1 LVVASKV
8 SFIVL
13 AIVASGTVWLFS
25 PAIFP
30 PSVPEYV
37 LASDETTLERGR
49 YLVNAG
55 GCISCHQGA
64 AGGLSGGMAIESPF
78 GDFYASNITP
88 DPVTGIGGWSGSDYV
103 RAIKHGRSPEGSF
116 YFPAFPYRS
125 YSAVTD
131 EDALAIGSWLNA
143 QPAVANEVPAHDI
156 PGWIGRWQL
165 AAWNTL
171 AGIGEPAP
179 VSYSDAQIGRGAYLA
194 RYLGHCGEC
203 HTPRN
208 ALGISDYSNEFAGGD
223 MPDGHVPAI
232 NAEAF
237 RSWSEDDLALFLFIG
252 LLPDGEYVG
261 GKMEPV
267 IEHNTG
273 QLTDEDRQAMA
284 AFFKR
289 GL

>member
-1 LVVASKV
+1 MSRMVVGLMVLGGLVA
-8 SFIVL
+8 
-13 AIVASGTVWLFS
+13 AWLFS
-25 PAIFP
+25 PAYLS
-30 PSVPEYV
+30 PSVPDV
-37 LASDETTLERGR
+37 GLATDTPTLERGR

-55 GCISCHQGA
+55 GCISCHEGD

-78 GDFYASNITP
+78 GVFYASNITP
-88 DPVTGIGGWSGSDYV
+88 DPATGTGGWTGSDYV
-103 RAIKHGRSPEGSF
+103 RAIKHGRSPDGRF

-125 YSAVTD
+125 YADVTD
-131 EDALAIGSWLNA
+131 EDALAIASWLNA
-143 QPAVANEVPAHDI
+143 QPAVVNNVPAHDI

-165 AAWNTL
+165 APWNTL
-171 AGIGEPAP
+171 ANLGEPVPAL
-179 VSYSDAQIGRGAYLA
+179 YDDAQLARGAYLA
-194 RYLGHCGEC
+194 RHLGHCGEC

-208 ALGISDYSNEFAGGD
+208 ALGISDYANEFAGGD

-232 NAEAF
+232 NSAAL
-237 RSWSEDDLALFLFIG
+237 SNWSEDDLALFLFLG

-273 QLTDEDRQAMA
+273 QLSDEDRQAMA

>member
-1 LVVASKV
+1 MSRTLMGLLATSVAA
-8 SFIVL
+8 L
-13 AIVASGTVWLFS
+13 TVWLFA
-25 PAIFP
+25 PALFP
-30 PSVPEYV
+30 PTVPEY
-37 LASDETTLERGR
+37 AYAEDELTLERGR
-49 YLVNAG
+49 YLISAG
-55 GCISCHQGA
+55 GCVSCHEGE

-78 GDFYASNITP
+78 GVFYASNITP
-88 DPVTGIGGWSGSDYV
+88 DINTGTGDWSATDYV
-103 RAIKHGRSPEGSF
+103 RAIRHGLNPEGSF
-116 YFPAFPYRS
+116 YFPAFPYLS
-125 YSAVTD
+125 YATVTD
-131 EDALAIGSWLNA
+131 DDALAIASWLNV
-143 QPAVANEVPAHDI
+143 QPAIANEVPAHDI

-165 AAWNTL
+165 APWNTL
-171 AGIGEPAP
+171 ANLNMPEPAI
-179 VSYSDAQIGRGAYLA
+179 YDDAQIERGAYLS
-194 RYLGHCGEC
+194 RHLGHCGEC

-208 ALGISDYSNEFAGGD
+208 ALGISNYANEFAGGE

-232 NAEAF
+232 DAAALMG
-237 RSWSEDDLALFLFIG
+237 WSEDDMALFLFLG

>member
-1 LVVASKV
+1 MSRNVMALLLASAAM
-8 SFIVL
+8 L
-13 AIVASGTVWLFS
+13 TVWLFA
-25 PAIFP
+25 PALIP
-30 PSVPEYV
+30 ASVPEFSY
-37 LASDETTLERGR
+37 AEDEQTLQRGR

-55 GCISCHQGA
+55 GCISCHEGE

-78 GDFYASNITP
+78 GVFYASNITP
-88 DPVTGIGGWSGSDYV
+88 DTTTGTGNWSATDYV
-103 RAIKHGRSPEGSF
+103 RAIKHGRSPQGSF
-116 YFPAFPYRS
+116 YYPAFPYLS
-125 YSAVTD
+125 YAAVTD
-131 EDALAIGSWLNA
+131 EDALAIASWLHS
-143 QPAVANEVPAHDI
+143 QPAIANEVPNHDI

-165 AAWNTL
+165 APWNTL
-171 AGIGEPAP
+171 ASLTMPEPTT
-179 VSYSDAQIGRGAYLA
+179 YDDAQIERGAYLS
-194 RYLGHCGEC
+194 RNLGHCGEC

-208 ALGISDYSNEFAGGD
+208 ALGISDYANEFAGGE

-232 NAEAF
+232 NAAAL
-237 RSWSEDDLALFLFIG
+237 RGWSEDDMALFLFLG

-289 GL
+289 GQ

>member
-1 LVVASKV
+1 MSRNVMALLLASAAM
-8 SFIVL
+8 L
-13 AIVASGTVWLFS
+13 TVWLFA
-25 PAIFP
+25 PALIP
-30 PSVPEYV
+30 ASIPEFSY
-37 LASDETTLERGR
+37 AEDEQTLQRGR

-55 GCISCHQGA
+55 GCISCHEGE

-78 GDFYASNITP
+78 GVFYASNITP
-88 DPVTGIGGWSGSDYV
+88 DTTTGTGNWSATDYV
-103 RAIKHGRSPEGSF
+103 RAIKHGRSPQGSF
-116 YFPAFPYRS
+116 YYPAFPYLS
-125 YSAVTD
+125 YAAVTD
-131 EDALAIGSWLNA
+131 EDALAIASWLHS
-143 QPAVANEVPAHDI
+143 QPAIANEVPNHDI

-165 AAWNTL
+165 APWNTL
-171 AGIGEPAP
+171 ANLTMPEPTT
-179 VSYSDAQIGRGAYLA
+179 YDDAQIERGAYLS
-194 RYLGHCGEC
+194 RNLGHCGEC

-208 ALGISDYSNEFAGGD
+208 ALGISDYANEFAGGE

-232 NAEAF
+232 NAAAL
-237 RSWSEDDLALFLFIG
+237 RGWSEDDMALFLFLG

-289 GL
+289 GQ

>member
-1 LVVASKV
+1 MSRIFVVIVVAAV
-8 SFIVL
+8 G
-13 AIVASGTVWLFS
+13 VAAWLFS
-25 PAIFP
+25 PAVMA
-30 PSVPEYV
+30 PSVPEYE
-37 LASDETTLERGR
+37 LATDDTTLERGR

-55 GCISCHQGA
+55 GCISCHEGE

-78 GDFYASNITP
+78 GVFYASNITP
-88 DPVTGIGGWSGSDYV
+88 DAATGTGGWSGSDYV

-125 YSAVTD
+125 YADVTD
-131 EDALAIGSWLNA
+131 EDALAIASWLAA
-143 QPAVANEVPAHDI
+143 QPAVVNDVPDHDI

-165 AAWNTL
+165 APWNVL
-171 AGIGEPAP
+171 ANLGKVEPTA
-179 VSYSDAQIGRGAYLA
+179 YEDEQIARGAYLA
-194 RYLGHCGEC
+194 RNLGHCGEC

-232 NAEAF
+232 DVTALS
-237 RSWSEDDLALFLFIG
+237 SWSEDDLALFLFLG

-261 GKMEPV
+261 GKMEAV

-273 QLTDEDRQAMA
+273 QLTDEDRMAMA
-284 AFFKR
+284 VFFKR

>member
-1 LVVASKV
+1 MSRNILALLLASAAM
-8 SFIVL
+8 L
-13 AIVASGTVWLFS
+13 TLWLFA
-25 PAIFP
+25 PALMP
-30 PSVPEYV
+30 PSVPEFSY
-37 LASDETTLERGR
+37 AEDEQTLQRGR

-55 GCISCHQGA
+55 GCISCHEGE

-78 GDFYASNITP
+78 GVFYASNITP
-88 DPVTGIGGWSGSDYV
+88 DPNTGTGNWRATDYV
-103 RAIKHGRSPEGSF
+103 RAIKHGRSPQGSF
-116 YFPAFPYRS
+116 YYPAFPYLS
-125 YSAVTD
+125 YAAVTD
-131 EDALAIGSWLNA
+131 EDALAIASWLNS
-143 QPAVANEVPAHDI
+143 QPAIANEVPNHAI

-171 AGIGEPAP
+171 ANLSMREPTI
-179 VSYSDAQIGRGAYLA
+179 YDDAQIERGAYLS
-194 RYLGHCGEC
+194 RHLGHCGEC

-208 ALGISDYSNEFAGGD
+208 ALGISDYANEFAGGE

-232 NAEAF
+232 DAAAL
-237 RSWSEDDLALFLFIG
+237 RGWSEGDMALFLFLG

-289 GL
+289 GQ

>member
-1 LVVASKV
+1 MSRNVMALLLASA
-8 SFIVL
+8 
-13 AIVASGTVWLFS
+13 AILTVWLFA
-25 PAIFP
+25 PALIP
-30 PSVPEYV
+30 ASVPEFSY
-37 LASDETTLERGR
+37 AEDEQTLQRGR

-55 GCISCHQGA
+55 GCISCHEGE

-78 GDFYASNITP
+78 GVFYASNITP
-88 DPVTGIGGWSGSDYV
+88 DTTTGTGNWSATDYV
-103 RAIKHGRSPEGSF
+103 RAIKHGRSPQGSF
-116 YFPAFPYRS
+116 YYPAFPYLS
-125 YSAVTD
+125 YAAVTD
-131 EDALAIGSWLNA
+131 EDALAIASWLNS
-143 QPAVANEVPAHDI
+143 QPAIANEVPNHDI

-165 AAWNTL
+165 APWNTL
-171 AGIGEPAP
+171 ANLTMPEPTI
-179 VSYSDAQIGRGAYLA
+179 YDDAQIERGAYLS
-194 RYLGHCGEC
+194 RNLGHCGEC

-208 ALGISDYSNEFAGGD
+208 ALGISDYANEFAGGE

-232 NAEAF
+232 DAAAL
-237 RSWSEDDLALFLFIG
+237 SGWSEDDMALFLFLG

-289 GL
+289 GQ

>member
-1 LVVASKV
+1 MSRIFVGILVAGVGVA
-8 SFIVL
+8 
-13 AIVASGTVWLFS
+13 AWLFS
-25 PAIFP
+25 PAFMAP
-30 PSVPEYV
+30 AVPEYA

-55 GCISCHQGA
+55 GCISCHEGE

-78 GDFYASNITP
+78 GVFYASNITP
-88 DPVTGIGGWSGSDYV
+88 DAATGTGGWSGSDYV
-103 RAIKHGRSPEGSF
+103 RAIKHGRSPQGSF

-125 YSAVTD
+125 YAEISD
-131 EDALAIGSWLNA
+131 EDALAIASWLNA
-143 QPAVANEVPAHDI
+143 QPAIANAVAEHDI
-156 PGWIGRWQL
+156 AGWIGRWQL
-165 AAWNTL
+165 APWNKL
-171 AGIGEPAP
+171 ADLATPTPTVYEDVQVA
-179 VSYSDAQIGRGAYLA
+179 RGAYLA
-194 RYLGHCGEC
+194 RHLGHCGEC

-232 NAEAF
+232 GVAALS
-237 RSWSEDDLALFLFIG
+237 SWSEDDLALLLFIG

>member
-1 LVVASKV
+1 MSRNVMALLLASAAM
-8 SFIVL
+8 L
-13 AIVASGTVWLFS
+13 TVWLFA
-25 PAIFP
+25 PALIP
-30 PSVPEYV
+30 ASVPEFSY
-37 LASDETTLERGR
+37 AEDEQTLQRGR

-55 GCISCHQGA
+55 GCISCHEGE

-78 GDFYASNITP
+78 GVFYASNITP
-88 DPVTGIGGWSGSDYV
+88 DTTTGTGNWSATDYV
-103 RAIKHGRSPEGSF
+103 RAIKHGRSPQGSF
-116 YFPAFPYRS
+116 YYPAFPYLS
-125 YSAVTD
+125 YAAVTD
-131 EDALAIGSWLNA
+131 EDALAIASWLHS
-143 QPAVANEVPAHDI
+143 QPAIANEVPNHDI

-165 AAWNTL
+165 APWNTL
-171 AGIGEPAP
+171 ANLTMPEPTT
-179 VSYSDAQIGRGAYLA
+179 YDDAQIERGAYLS
-194 RYLGHCGEC
+194 RNLGHCGEC

-208 ALGISDYSNEFAGGD
+208 ALGISDYANEFAGGE

-232 NAEAF
+232 NAAAL
-237 RSWSEDDLALFLFIG
+237 RGWSEDDMALFLFLG

-289 GL
+289 GQ

>member
-1 LVVASKV
+1 VALKLPV
-8 SFIVL
+8 ITL
-13 AIVASGTVWLFS
+13 TIVAAGTLWLFS

-30 PSVPEYV
+30 SAVPQLV
-37 LASDETTLERGR
+37 LTNDEATLERGR
-49 YLVNAG
+49 YLVSAG
-55 GCISCHQGA
+55 GCISCHVDD

-78 GDFYASNITP
+78 GTFYASNITP
-88 DPVTGIGGWSGSDYV
+88 DNTTGTGGWSGTDYV
-103 RAIKHGRSPEGSF
+103 RAIKHGRSPDGSL

-125 YSAVTD
+125 YAEVTD
-131 EDALAIGSWLNA
+131 EDALAIASWLHA
-143 QPAVANEVPAHDI
+143 QPAVANAVPAHDI
-156 PGWIGRWQL
+156 AGWIGRWQL

-171 AGIGEPAP
+171 ADLGEPAP
-179 VSYSDAQIGRGAYLA
+179 TVYADAQIGRGAYLS
-194 RYLGHCGEC
+194 RHLGHCGEC

-208 ALGISDYSNEFAGGD
+208 ILGISKMSQEFSGGE

-232 NAEAF
+232 NTQAF
-237 RSWSEDDLALFLFIG
+237 SNWSEDDLALFFFLG

>member
-1 LVVASKV
+1 MSRNVMALLLASA
-8 SFIVL
+8 
-13 AIVASGTVWLFS
+13 AILTVWLFA
-25 PAIFP
+25 PALIP
-30 PSVPEYV
+30 ASVPEFSY
-37 LASDETTLERGR
+37 AEDEQTLQRGR

-55 GCISCHQGA
+55 GCISCHEGE

-78 GDFYASNITP
+78 GVFYASNITP
-88 DPVTGIGGWSGSDYV
+88 DTTTGTGNWSATDYV
-103 RAIKHGRSPEGSF
+103 RAIKHGRSPQGSF
-116 YFPAFPYRS
+116 YYPAFPYLS
-125 YSAVTD
+125 YAAVTD
-131 EDALAIGSWLNA
+131 EDALAIASWLNS
-143 QPAVANEVPAHDI
+143 QPAIANEVPNHDI

-165 AAWNTL
+165 APWNTL
-171 AGIGEPAP
+171 VNLTMPEPTI
-179 VSYSDAQIGRGAYLA
+179 YDDAQIERGAYLS
-194 RYLGHCGEC
+194 RNLGHCGEC

-208 ALGISDYSNEFAGGD
+208 ALGISDYANEFAGGE

-232 NAEAF
+232 DAAAL
-237 RSWSEDDLALFLFIG
+237 SGWSEDDMALFLFLG

-289 GL
+289 GQ

>member
-1 LVVASKV
+1 MSRIFVGILLAAIGVA
-8 SFIVL
+8 
-13 AIVASGTVWLFS
+13 AWLFS
-25 PAIFP
+25 PAFLA
-30 PSVPEYV
+30 PSVPEYA
-37 LASDETTLERGR
+37 LASDDETLERGR

-55 GCISCHQGA
+55 GCISCHEGE

-78 GDFYASNITP
+78 GVFYASNITP
-88 DPVTGIGGWSGSDYV
+88 DAETGTGGWSGSDYV

-125 YSAVTD
+125 YAEVTD
-131 EDALAIGSWLNA
+131 EDALAIASWLVA
-143 QPAVANEVPAHDI
+143 QPAIANAVPAHDI

-165 AAWNTL
+165 APWNTL
-171 AGIGEPAP
+171 ANLGEPEP
-179 VSYSDAQIGRGAYLA
+179 VVYSDEQLARGAYLA
-194 RYLGHCGEC
+194 RNLGHCGEC

-208 ALGISDYSNEFAGGD
+208 ALGISDYANEFGGGD

-232 NAEAF
+232 NSEAL
-237 RSWSEDDLALFLFIG
+237 SGWSEDDLALFLFLG

-273 QLTDEDRQAMA
+273 QLTDEDRMAMA
-284 AFFKR
+284 VFFKR

>member
-1 LVVASKV
+1 MSRIFVV
-8 SFIVL
+8 ILL
-13 AIVASGTVWLFS
+13 AAVGVAAWLFS
-25 PAIFP
+25 PAFLP
-30 PSVPEYV
+30 ASVPEQA
-37 LASDETTLERGR
+37 LATDEATLERGR

-55 GCISCHQGA
+55 GCISCHEGE

-78 GDFYASNITP
+78 GVFYASNITP
-88 DPVTGIGGWSGSDYV
+88 DTATGTGGWSGADYV

-125 YSAVTD
+125 YAQVTD
-131 EDALAIGSWLNA
+131 EDALAIASWLAA
-143 QPAVANEVPAHDI
+143 QPAVANPVPEHDI
-156 PGWIGRWQL
+156 PGWIARWQL
-165 AAWNTL
+165 APWNSL
-171 AGIGEPAP
+171 ANLGEPEP
-179 VSYSDAQIGRGAYLA
+179 VSYEDAQVARGAYLA
-194 RYLGHCGEC
+194 RNLGHCGEC

-208 ALGISDYSNEFAGGD
+208 TLGISDYSSEFAGGD

-232 NAEAF
+232 NTEAL
-237 RSWSEDDLALFLFIG
+237 SGWSEDDLALFLFLG

-273 QLTDEDRQAMA
+273 QLTDEDRMAMA
-284 AFFKR
+284 VFFKR